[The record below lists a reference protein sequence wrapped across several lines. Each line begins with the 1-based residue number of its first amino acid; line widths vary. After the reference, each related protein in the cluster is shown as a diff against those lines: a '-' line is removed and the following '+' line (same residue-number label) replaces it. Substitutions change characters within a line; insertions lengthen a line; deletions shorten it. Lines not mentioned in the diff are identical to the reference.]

1 MAAPV
6 RSAPGLR
13 LLFFVLCRIEV
24 LTARLLRRLL
34 YLRRAGLRVVVVRPV
49 TRIGSPVVV
58 LPWRLFMRRLISHR
72 YQLSYRF
79 GIQKKLVV
87 TGSP

>member
-6 RSAPGLR
+6 RPAPGLR
-13 LLFFVLCRIEV
+13 LLLFILCGIEIF
-24 LTARLLRRLL
+24 TGRRLWRLL
-34 YLRRAGLRVVVVRPV
+34 YLRRAGLLVVVVRPV
-49 TRIGSPVVV
+49 TMIGSPVVV
-58 LPWRLFMRRLISHR
+58 LAWRLFLRRLISHR